1 MKTKTLTTEK
11 FFNGGI
17 FEPERIKN
25 LGIKGWGIQELDYA
39 LELLKD
45 LYANNDLHKYIS
57 SIKIYFNPNTGEVY
71 AKGKGIK
78 GSLISPDGGNDL
90 KPDWEI
96 KGYEEPF
103 KWERK
108 NEKFKK

>member
-1 MKTKTLTTEK
+1 METLTVK
-11 FFNGGI
+11 NFLDGGI

-25 LGIKGWGIQELDYA
+25 LCIEGWGIQELNHA
-39 LELLKD
+39 LLLLKD
-45 LYANNDLHKYIS
+45 LYDDNDLRRYIS

-96 KGYEEPF
+96 K
-103 KWERK
+103 
-108 NEKFKK
+108 

>member
-17 FEPERIKN
+17 FEPERIKS
-25 LGIKGWGIQELDYA
+25 LGIEGWGIQEFNYA
-39 LELLKD
+39 LKFLQS
-45 LYANNDLHKYIS
+45 LYEDDALHKYIS

-108 NEKFKK
+108 KSK

>member
-1 MKTKTLTTEK
+1 MKTLTVTADK
-11 FFNGGI
+11 FLNGGI
-17 FEPERIKN
+17 FEPERIKS
-25 LGIKGWGIQELDYA
+25 LGFEGWGIQELNYA
-39 LELLKD
+39 LEFLNS
-45 LYANNDLHKYIS
+45 LYADNDLHRFIP

-96 KGYEEPF
+96 KGYEPLF
-103 KWERK
+103 KWDRK
-108 NEKFKK
+108 K